1 MKALVIARIS
11 VLRTLRN
18 RMGLFFL
25 FLLPM
30 ILIVVLG
37 MTYGGMGGARIG
49 VSGADE
55 GPLAGDLV
63 AGFKGTDLR
72 LDVRRYASADALRDA
87 VERGF
92 VEFGVAIPAGYDAA
106 IHDGKTASVETIAQ
120 TQSVASA
127 VQTAVDAAIADQAG
141 LVRAA
146 RFTAAHNGI
155 GFDQAFAAARAE
167 QPSVA
172 GVGVVVQSVGDVT
185 VNPSGF
191 AVGAESQLILF
202 MFLTSLTGA
211 VPLIISRQ
219 LGISRREFSTPTGA
233 GTIILG
239 EALGR
244 FALALF
250 QGAFIVVAS
259 ALLFGVDWMDPMA
272 TGAIVVAFAMVSAG
286 AAMLIGAVAANS
298 SQAGAVGA
306 GLGMML
312 GLLGG
317 TMVPP
322 EVFPSIMRTISHV
335 TPHAWAIDAF
345 HDMLLNGARFTDV
358 LPQIG
363 ALLAFA
369 AALLALAAW
378 RFRRVIVGGAT

>member
-1 MKALVIARIS
+1 MKALEIARVSI
-11 VLRTLRN
+11 LRTFRD

-25 FLLPM
+25 MVFPI

-37 MTYGGMGGARIG
+37 MTYGGMGSIRVG
-49 VSGADE
+49 VSDADG
-55 GPLAGDLV
+55 GPLAKDLV
-63 AGFKGTDLR
+63 AGIRGTDVPI
-72 LDVRRYASADALRDA
+72 DVRRYDTPAQLRDA

-92 VEFGVAIPAGYDAA
+92 VELGIAIPAAYDSTLTS
-106 IHDGKTASVETIAQ
+106 GGTATVEYVSQ
-120 TQSVASA
+120 PESVASA
-127 VQTAVDAAIADQAG
+127 VKTAVDASIAAQAA
-141 LVRAA
+141 LVTAA
-146 RFTAAHNGI
+146 RFSADANGI
-155 GFDQAFAAARAE
+155 GFDEALAAARAE
-167 QPSVA
+167 QPSVP
-172 GVGVVVQSVGDVT
+172 GVDVLLMSVGDVS

-202 MFLTSLTGA
+202 MFLTALTGA
-211 VPLIISRQ
+211 DVLIISRR
-219 LGISRREFSTPTGA
+219 LGISRREFATPTSA
-233 GTIILG
+233 GTIVVG

-259 ALLFGVDWMDPMA
+259 ALLFGVDWLDPLA
-272 TGAIVVAFAMVSAG
+272 TGAIVVVFALVAAG
-286 AAMLIGAVAANS
+286 AAMLIGSLASNPSQS
-298 SQAGAVGA
+298 SAIGA

-322 EVFPSIMRTISHV
+322 EVFPSVMRTISHI

-345 HDMLLNGARFTDV
+345 HDMLLRGARFADV

-369 AALLALAAW
+369 AGLLALAVW
-378 RFRRVIVGGAT
+378 RFRRVIAGGAT

>member
-1 MKALVIARIS
+1 MKALEIARVS
-11 VLRTLRN
+11 MLRTLRN

-72 LDVRRYASADALRDA
+72 LDVRRYASADAVRDA

-92 VEFGVAIPAGYDAA
+92 VEFGVAIPAGYDQALRT
-106 IHDGKTASVETIAQ
+106 GRTASVETIAQ
-120 TQSVASA
+120 KQSVASA
-127 VQTAVDAAIADQAG
+127 VQTAVDAAIADQVG

-146 RFTAAHNGI
+146 RFAAEHNAI
-155 GFDQAFAAARAE
+155 GFDQAFAAARAA

-172 GVGVVVQSVGDVT
+172 GVDVVVQSVGDLA

-202 MFLTSLTGA
+202 MFLTALTGA

-219 LGISRREFSTPTGA
+219 LGISRREFSTPTSA

-250 QGAFIVVAS
+250 QGTFIVVAS

-272 TGAIVVAFAMVSAG
+272 TGAIVVAFSLVAAG
-286 AAMLIGAVAANS
+286 AAMLIGAMASNS

-322 EVFPSIMRTISHV
+322 EVFPSVMRTLSHV

-345 HDMLLNGARFTDV
+345 HDMLLNGAGLIDV

-369 AALLALAAW
+369 AALLALAVW